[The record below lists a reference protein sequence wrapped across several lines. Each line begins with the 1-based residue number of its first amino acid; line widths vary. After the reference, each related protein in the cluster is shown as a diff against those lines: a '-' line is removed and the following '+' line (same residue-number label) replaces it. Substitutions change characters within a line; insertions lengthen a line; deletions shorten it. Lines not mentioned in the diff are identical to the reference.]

1 MESNGV
7 STGIDATGPAA
18 PAGSGADV
26 RTFLIV
32 DVRGYTR
39 FTQAR
44 GDEEAGRLAAS
55 FAALVREVVT
65 AAGGEVI
72 ELRGDEALCVFRS
85 ARQALRA
92 AVDLQVRFRS
102 PREGQPAFPLGI
114 GIGLDAGE
122 AVPVEGGYRGGA
134 LNLAA
139 RLCGIAAGGEIL
151 ASETVASLAR
161 RVEGMSFV
169 ERRGARLKG
178 LEERVRVIEV
188 VPDVELPPLPGPPT
202 ASEKGR
208 RRRVL
213 IAAGIAALAVPA
225 AVVGVLLVREDTA
238 LSAAPNSVA
247 VIDPRTNGVVDTI
260 AVGDGPNPIAASRDA
275 VWVVNVND
283 KTLMKIDAAAH
294 SVVESVGLPAPT
306 GWQGTAFRVAAP
318 PRDVWVHAC
327 PITLWRISPGDG
339 QISQEL
345 EVAPNRGVFYE
356 ISCAIAVD
364 RDSVWTASEGP
375 PQLVRVATA
384 ATSAAAIAERF
395 PRPDEAV
402 SAIAPGAGS
411 VWLAEAAGAIR
422 RIDPRTGAI
431 TKTILLDPGL
441 SAMTFAYGAVWVVN
455 KRENSVARIRP
466 RTNSVVYAIPVGED
480 PVAIAAGGGALWVA
494 NSGSGTVS
502 RIDPETNTVTK
513 TIEVGNRPLGVAVG
527 ADQVWVT
534 VRS

>member
-1 MESNGV
+1 MESNGF
-7 STGIDATGPAA
+7 STGMDATGPAA
-18 PAGSGADV
+18 PDDSGADV

-39 FTQAR
+39 FTHAH

-65 AAGGEVI
+65 GAGGEVI

-92 AVDLQVRFRS
+92 AVELQLRFRS
-102 PREGQPAFPLGI
+102 HRDGQPAFPLGI

-178 LEERVRVIEV
+178 LEKRVRVIEV
-188 VPDVELPPLPGPPT
+188 VPDFELPPLPGPP
-202 ASEKGR
+202 ASAKGR

-213 IAAGIAALAVPA
+213 IAVGIAALAVSA
-225 AVVGVLLVREDTA
+225 AVVGVLLTREDTA

-260 AVGDGPNPIAASRDA
+260 EVGDGPNPIAASRDA

-283 KTLMKIDAAAH
+283 KTLMKIDPATH

-306 GWQGTAFRVAAP
+306 GWQGTPFRVAAA
-318 PRDVWVHAC
+318 PREVWVHAC
-327 PITLWRISPGDG
+327 PITLWRISPEDG

-345 EVAPNRGVFYE
+345 EIAPDRGVFPE
-356 ISCAIAVD
+356 LSCAIAVD
-364 RDSVWTASEGP
+364 SGSVWVAAEGP
-375 PQLVRVATA
+375 PQLVRVATPETA
-384 ATSAAAIAERF
+384 AAAIEERF
-395 PRPDEAV
+395 SRPDEALR
-402 SAIAPGAGS
+402 AIALAAGS
-411 VWLAEAAGAIR
+411 VWVAESAGAIR

-431 TKTILLDPGL
+431 TKTISLDNGL

-455 KRENSVARIRP
+455 RRENSVARIRP

-502 RIDPETNTVTK
+502 RIDPNTNTVTE

-527 ADQVWVT
+527 ADRVWVT
-534 VRS
+534 VRT